1 MLPRPSQPVA
11 PFLRIFY
18 DWDLLGVAVEGRTE
32 AQGSAQAF
40 PDAHMI
46 EPLGLAR
53 CGFSGIC
60 HRAGSGDTSIEAVP
74 GSEPLTRLCHHIQRE
89 GNQRL

>member
-40 PDAHMI
+40 LDAHMI

-53 CGFSGIC
+53 CGFSGNLPQGRFRTQVRRGC
-60 HRAGSGDTSIEAVP
+60 FWV
-74 GSEPLTRLCHHIQRE
+74 
-89 GNQRL
+89 